1 MNITQLEKKTMFIK
15 INIFAS
21 FRYVTELGEI
31 ETTPWMGWTDM
42 VGTEMIKWCWH
53 PKEAY

>member
-1 MNITQLEKKTMFIK
+1 MNITLLEKKKMFIK

-42 VGTEMIKWCWH
+42 VGTKMIK
-53 PKEAY
+53 